1 MFTYRMMGAFAA
13 LTVIAQTLSACTAQS
28 YEAPPNSLAAKSP
41 GHYEWR
47 ARPQYGPRAP
57 LLPPVRVWVPDA
69 PEAR

>member
-13 LTVIAQTLSACTAQS
+13 LAVIAPTLGACAAQS
-28 YEAPPNSLAAKSP
+28 YEAPPKWAGTSP

-57 LLPPVRVWVPDA
+57 LLPPARVWVPDA